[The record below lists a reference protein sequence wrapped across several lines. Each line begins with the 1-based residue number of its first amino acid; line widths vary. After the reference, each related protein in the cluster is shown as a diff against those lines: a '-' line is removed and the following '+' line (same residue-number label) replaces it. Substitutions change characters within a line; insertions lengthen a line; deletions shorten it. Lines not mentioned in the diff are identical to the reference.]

1 MTTELIERPTES
13 ALLLTVTPETV
24 KTLAARCLSLKVNG
38 IDDAEGLAKVKD
50 ALRECV
56 SARKTCEKE
65 IAAVKE
71 PHLRACQVCD
81 KTRRDIL
88 ALIAEPESY
97 LEDQAAVIEREKA
110 RQAQAERDALTA
122 HRRQLLAEA
131 GGSLPGDL
139 LGRMGQI
146 EFDMAL
152 GNARRDAQERNEAEA
167 RKAAEAEQLRADQ
180 ARLQAE
186 RAEFEQRQRDEE
198 ARRQAEL
205 KQLQEMRDKLAEE
218 TRRIQTEEADRRN
231 KAQAAEA
238 AERAAKDRAERE
250 RREALEATAAE
261 ERAAEARRKAEAM
274 RPDREK
280 LRTVAAALAE
290 IDVPEVGPDA
300 QQLAHHVAAIVEQ
313 ARYEIVQLL
322 KS

>member
-1 MTTELIERPTES
+1 MTTELIERPTEA

-38 IDDAEGLAKVKD
+38 IDDAEGLARVKD

-56 SARKTCEKE
+56 SARTTCEKE

-88 ALIAEPESY
+88 ALIAEPEAH
-97 LEDQAAVIEREKA
+97 LKDQAQVIEREKA
-110 RQAQAERDALTA
+110 RQAQAERDALIEF
-122 HRRQLLAEA
+122 RRNLLAEA
-131 GGSLPGDL
+131 GGNRGLIPDDL

-152 GNARRDAQERNEAEA
+152 GNARRDAQERKEAEA
-167 RKAAEAEQLRADQ
+167 RKAKEAEQLRADQ

-186 RAEFEQRQRDEE
+186 RAEFEQRQREEE

-205 KQLQEMRDKLAEE
+205 KQLQDMRAKLAEE
-218 TRRIQTEEADRRN
+218 TRRIQAEEAERTRL
-231 KAQAAEA
+231 AQ
-238 AERAAKDRAERE
+238 AERAARDRAERE
-250 RREALEATAAE
+250 AREAEANEKA
-261 ERAAEARRKAEAM
+261 AAEAQRKAEAM

-300 QQLAHHVAAIVEQ
+300 QPLANQIAAIVEK

-322 KS
+322 KEQTR